1 VSEPTP
7 PIRRALV
14 LSGGGGRGAYEVG
27 VWRRLQEVGWQPD
40 IICGTSIGAINGA
53 LIGSGWDADRLEQLW
68 ESLHEKNIFKLS
80 VWRRIKYRVNKLLGR
95 HPDWPAF
102 MDNEPAR
109 RMLTEV
115 IDLARLR
122 QDQPRVVVAA
132 TNVLRAK
139 LEYFSGEELTTE
151 HILASCSIPAI
162 FPWCEINGEL
172 YWDGGVMANTPIA
185 PAINAGATEVLVVL
199 MAPLAGE
206 QVDPPQSTRQA
217 LAWAFDMITI
227 GSAQNLT
234 RSLAYQLGGDLRDYQ
249 NSLAEHHCV
258 EIGGIRIGVV
268 EPTSASGLDSVL
280 DLNPH
285 NVKARIEAGYQDA
298 RQQLTKMFLQKDGA

>member
-1 VSEPTP
+1 MSEATP

-27 VWRRLQEVGWQPD
+27 VWRRLQEIGWQPD

-68 ESLHEKNIFKLS
+68 GSLHEKNIFKLS

-95 HPDWPAF
+95 QRDWPAF

-109 RMLTEV
+109 RMLTE
-115 IDLARLR
+115 ILDLQRLR

-132 TNVLRAK
+132 TNVRRAK
-139 LEYFSGEELTTE
+139 LEYFSGEELTAE

-185 PAINAGATEVLVVL
+185 PAISAGATEILVVL

-234 RSLAYQLGGDLRDYQ
+234 RGLAYHLGGDFRDFE
-249 NSLAEHHCV
+249 SGLAEHHCV

-268 EPTSASGLDSVL
+268 EPTRASGLDSVL
-280 DLNPH
+280 DLDQG
-285 NVKARIEAGYQDA
+285 NVKARIEAGYADA
-298 RQQLTKMFLQKDGA
+298 RDQLQKMFVQT